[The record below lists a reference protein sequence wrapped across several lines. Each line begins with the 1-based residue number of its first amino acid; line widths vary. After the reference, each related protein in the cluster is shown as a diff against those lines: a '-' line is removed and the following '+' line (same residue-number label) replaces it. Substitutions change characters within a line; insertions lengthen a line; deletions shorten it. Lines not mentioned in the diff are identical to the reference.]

1 MRVLVTGG
9 AGFIG
14 SHVVDALL
22 GEGHSVAVVDDFSA
36 GISENIDR
44 RARFYRAS
52 ITDTESLKRVFAEER
67 PQIVNHHSAQTDVR
81 ASMADPLSDA
91 RVNIL
96 GTVNLLQLSVEHDVN
111 RFMFASTCAVYFEP
125 SYMPMD
131 ESHPVKPQSGYGMS
145 KHAAEGYITLYG
157 DTYGL
162 NFKIFR
168 YGNVYGPR
176 QNPKGEAGVV
186 AIFAGQLLTGEQSTI
201 FGDGKK
207 TRDYIYVGDIARA
220 NLMAVDSQGD
230 FNVFNLASGREVS
243 DDEIFQAV
251 RDAVGTTVSPVYS
264 QKRPGEAERVSL
276 DISKAQEVLGWKPT
290 VSLSEGVRRT
300 VAYYADQLGRSA
312 DG

>member
-22 GEGHSVAVVDDFSA
+22 GEGHSVAVVDDLSA
-36 GISENIDR
+36 GTPENIDPQ
-44 RARFYRAS
+44 ARLYRAS
-52 ITDTESLKRVFAEER
+52 ITDAESLERVFADER

-81 ASMADPLSDA
+81 ASLADPLSDA
-91 RVNIL
+91 RVNVL
-96 GTVNLLQLSVEHDVN
+96 GTVNLLQLSVKHDVT
-111 RFMFASTCAVYFEP
+111 RFIFASTCAVYSEP

-162 NFKIFR
+162 KYKIFR

-186 AIFAGQLLTGEQSTI
+186 AIFAGQLLTGIQSTI
-201 FGDGKK
+201 FGDGSK

-220 NLMAVDSQGD
+220 NLMAVDPPGD
-230 FNVFNLASGREVS
+230 FNVFNLASGLEVS
-243 DDEIFQAV
+243 DDDIFQAV
-251 RDAVGTTVSPVYS
+251 GDSVGANVSPVYA
-264 QKRPGEAERVSL
+264 QKRPGEADRVSL
-276 DISKAQEVLGWKPT
+276 DISKAEKLLGWKPT
-290 VSLSEGVRRT
+290 VALGEGVRRT
-300 VAYYADQLGRSA
+300 VAYYAERLRQSA

>member
-22 GEGHSVAVVDDFSA
+22 GEGHSVAVVDDLSK
-36 GISENIDR
+36 GTPENIDP
-44 RARFYRAS
+44 RARLYQAS
-52 ITDTESLKRVFAEER
+52 ITDTESLERVFADVR
-67 PQIVNHHSAQTDVR
+67 PQIVDHHSAQTDVR

-91 RVNIL
+91 RVNVL
-96 GTVNLLQLSVEHDVN
+96 GTLNLLQLSVKHDVT
-111 RFMFASTCAVYFEP
+111 RFIFASTCAVYSEP

-157 DTYGL
+157 DAYGL
-162 NFKIFR
+162 KYKIFR

-186 AIFAGQLLTGEQSTI
+186 AIFAGQLLTGQQSTI
-201 FGDGKK
+201 FGDGNK

-220 NLMAVDSQGD
+220 NLMAVDSSGD
-230 FNVFNLASGREVS
+230 FSVFNLASGLEVS
-243 DDEIFQAV
+243 DDEIFHAV
-251 RDAVGTTVSPVYS
+251 RDAVGATVSPVYA

-276 DISKAQEVLGWKPT
+276 DISKAEKLLGWKPT
-290 VSLSEGVRRT
+290 VALGEGVKRT
-300 VAYYADQLGRSA
+300 VAYYAKRLRQSA
-312 DG
+312 D

>member
-22 GEGHSVAVVDDFSA
+22 GEGHSVAVVDDLSA

-44 RARFYRAS
+44 RAHFYRAS

-157 DTYGL
+157 DTYGPEL
-162 NFKIFR
+162 QDIS
-168 YGNVYGPR
+168 VR
-176 QNPKGEAGVV
+176 QRLWAEAEPQRRGRRR
-186 AIFAGQLLTGEQSTI
+186 
-201 FGDGKK
+201 GDLRG
-207 TRDYIYVGDIARA
+207 T
-220 NLMAVDSQGD
+220 
-230 FNVFNLASGREVS
+230 ASDGGTVHDLRGREK
-243 DDEIFQAV
+243 
-251 RDAVGTTVSPVYS
+251 DAGTTSTSVISPEPISWPWSHREISMYS
-264 QKRPGEAERVSL
+264 ISRPGARSPTMRYSRRSGMPWVRPL
-276 DISKAQEVLGWKPT
+276 AQYTPRNAPAR
-290 VSLSEGVRRT
+290 LSE
-300 VAYYADQLGRSA
+300 
-312 DG
+312 

>member
-22 GEGHSVAVVDDFSA
+22 GEGHSVAVVDDLSA
-36 GISENIDR
+36 GTPENIDPQ
-44 RARFYRAS
+44 ARLYRAS
-52 ITDTESLKRVFAEER
+52 ITDAESLERVFADER

-81 ASMADPLSDA
+81 ASLADPLSDA
-91 RVNIL
+91 RVNVL
-96 GTVNLLQLSVEHDVN
+96 GTVNLLQLSVKHDVT
-111 RFMFASTCAVYFEP
+111 RFIFASTCAVYSEP

-162 NFKIFR
+162 KYKIFR

-186 AIFAGQLLTGEQSTI
+186 AIFAGQLLTGIQSTI
-201 FGDGKK
+201 FGDGSK

-220 NLMAVDSQGD
+220 NLMAVDPPGD
-230 FNVFNLASGREVS
+230 FNVFNLASGLEVS
-243 DDEIFQAV
+243 DDDIFQAV
-251 RDAVGTTVSPVYS
+251 RDSVGANISPVYA
-264 QKRPGEAERVSL
+264 QKRPGEADRVSL
-276 DISKAQEVLGWKPT
+276 DISKAEKLLGWKPT
-290 VSLSEGVRRT
+290 VALGEGVRRT
-300 VAYYADQLGRSA
+300 VAYYAERLRQSA